1 MGINKINLKLLTNI
15 IKYDIMVYVK
25 EVRILKKCWMC
36 AYFNNSIEDKEHC
49 GKCMKTKNKEGFKLW
64 IEDEE
69 E

>member
-1 MGINKINLKLLTNI
+1 MRT
-15 IKYDIMVYVK
+15 
-25 EVRILKKCWMC
+25 LKKCWMC
-36 AYFNNSIEDKEHC
+36 AYFNNSIDDKEHC